1 MTDGKIY
8 IIVTNKLPGG
18 VGPGPGPKPSEKEE
32 KDEDLFSHWAKNR
45 LISLGKGL
53 AKKAVMYPLSN
64 IGNFTGNYVAQTQI
78 NNSLSVVN
86 SLLSIGTAAF
96 AGFKLFGPPG
106 AAIAASIAVINETV
120 SYSLQSIS
128 NWVENQKINYNIDQ
142 LRDRSGMNATLDGS
156 RGTEN

>member
-18 VGPGPGPKPSEKEE
+18 VGPGPGPKPPEKEK

-45 LISLGKGL
+45 LLDLGKSL
-53 AKKAVMYPLSN
+53 AKKAVIYPLSN
-64 IGNFTGNYVAQTQI
+64 IGNFTGNYVAQTQV
-78 NNSLSVVN
+78 NNSLSIMN
-86 SLLSIGTAAF
+86 SLVGVGTAIL
-96 AGFKLFGPPG
+96 AGSKYGPAG
-106 AAIAASIAVINETV
+106 AIIAGSIAVINETV
-120 SYSLQSIS
+120 SYSFQSIS
-128 NWVENQKINYNIDQ
+128 NWVENQKINYNIAQ